1 MRLWLVLEPCCGC
14 QGQRLVSEVGP
25 VGLVSQSTLHDFS
38 VYWPICVIWP
48 ICFNLFF
55 WCSLFFHIFPMFQLV
70 YLSSIAGICRFEL
83 MGSWAVTLNWLLCW
97 WVRILVEART
107 GCPLKIDAAWACH
120 NVTQR
125 HKQQTSK
132 NKISNYINL
141 RIISGSVMVS
151 SSHVPRVCRLQAS
164 YAMQVIGLHLATSSS
179 PSSHTLQKQRSSCN
193 GIPWNSIVMM
203 CDVFL
208 PRRQGWSHSKG
219 SWQGW
224 IAGIIAGICLESA
237 EQVLGS
243 VCLPLKW
250 LCICNYSTGAI
261 IFDMWCLMMSRFLQL
276 SGRVVNRR
284 FETRNM
290 VSTQRISAPRH
301 RNSKM
306 TWYQKD
312 PAMAQFLVMKWA
324 VFGQT
329 LHWISRHRLII
340 SNHHGCH
347 LTHWRSQR
355 GKCQPLCVFSWLSGH
370 WIIFA

>member
-1 MRLWLVLEPCCGC
+1 
-14 QGQRLVSEVGP
+14 
-25 VGLVSQSTLHDFS
+25 
-38 VYWPICVIWP
+38 
-48 ICFNLFF
+48 
-55 WCSLFFHIFPMFQLV
+55 
-70 YLSSIAGICRFEL
+70 
-83 MGSWAVTLNWLLCW
+83 
-97 WVRILVEART
+97 
-107 GCPLKIDAAWACH
+107 
-120 NVTQR
+120 
-125 HKQQTSK
+125 
-132 NKISNYINL
+132 
-141 RIISGSVMVS
+141 
-151 SSHVPRVCRLQAS
+151 
-164 YAMQVIGLHLATSSS
+164 
-179 PSSHTLQKQRSSCN
+179 
-193 GIPWNSIVMM
+193 
-203 CDVFL
+203 
-208 PRRQGWSHSKG
+208 
-219 SWQGW
+219 
-224 IAGIIAGICLESA
+224 
-237 EQVLGS
+237 LGS

>member
-1 MRLWLVLEPCCGC
+1 MTCSWTMLWLPRPASCLRGRTCRSCFPVHIARFLSVLTHMYPY
-14 QGQRLVSEVGP
+14 VSYD
-25 VGLVSQSTLHDFS
+25 H
-38 VYWPICVIWP
+38 IWP
-48 ICFNLFF
+48 ICFRCSFAHRRNLQIRTHG
-55 WCSLFFHIFPMFQLV
+55 L
-70 YLSSIAGICRFEL
+70 LSSDAEL
-83 MGSWAVTLNWLLCW
+83 ASLLVGPDPGGSQDWLPPKDRCGMS
-97 WVRILVEART
+97 VSQRYTTSA
-107 GCPLKIDAAWACH
+107 
-120 NVTQR
+120 NVK
-125 HKQQTSK
+125 KQDIK
-132 NKISNYINL
+132 L

-164 YAMQVIGLHLATSSS
+164 YAMQVIGFAPRDFFLSLLPHITEAAKQ
-179 PSSHTLQKQRSSCN
+179 LQ
-193 GIPWNSIVMM
+193 WNSIVMM

-208 PRRQGWSHSKG
+208 PRRQGRSHSKG

-250 LCICNYSTGAI
+250 LCICNYSTGW

-340 SNHHGCH
+340 LSNHHGCH
-347 LTHWRSQR
+347 LTVSKRNMPATMCFFL
-355 GKCQPLCVFSWLSGH
+355 GCLV
-370 WIIFA
+370 IE